1 MASSIISN
9 LCKRGFMAWPPATVL
24 FLHEQTC
31 GRRSVRKSAPSPAR
45 SIPTTWACFSPATH
59 RQKPRDGF
67 RFQNDYWPFDPQ
79 SALWL
84 ITYYFTIR
92 EKAKQTALVF
102 NPGRISDNHQEYMY
116 SFFIS
121 LYDSFC
127 SELLIINRNT
137 PYWGSNKVCLQHTQI
152 MASTFRHRKFLIF
165 QSMAS
170 GC

>member
-59 RQKPRDGF
+59 RQNPRDGF

-92 EKAKQTALVF
+92 EKVKQIALVF
-102 NPGRISDNHQEYMY
+102 NPGRISDNYQEDMY

-121 LYDSFC
+121 LYDASESVSFGITNHQI
-127 SELLIINRNT
+127 SEAKKIIEEH
-137 PYWGSNKVCLQHTQI
+137 YDDILKSWH
-152 MASTFRHRKFLIF
+152 RHFGTGN
-165 QSMAS
+165 S
-170 GC
+170 